1 MPVDLPRVDALDS
14 ESPPRKR
21 IPKELTA
28 HGTTPSGKPRL
39 FVCTTCT
46 RAFARL
52 EHLRRHERSHTKEK
66 PFTCSVCQRKFS
78 RRDLLLR
85 HAQKL
90 HAGCADAVSRLRRKL
105 RADAS
110 VEPEEPLQ
118 EPEHEP
124 EPEIHFNLAS
134 FDERRDLKRRMSLR
148 GRGASFSAQSG
159 GNYANAEAYAPD
171 SVEFSTPQLLPTGD
185 DSWLGSLSTIPGME
199 KRERNGEGLLREGG
213 LLRDISLLRD
223 RSMSRDGSMAR
234 DGNIVRDGSI
244 NGEALARDTM
254 RSDRY
259 DMIMRSDSVA
269 SAASFG
275 SNDAAPP
282 FSMNQ
287 NRGFDEPDFGYS
299 FYDVPDTGHFA
310 KSTRPLSPIRQEDE
324 DGDLTCDPTNM
335 LLPATVTEGVSFD
348 LDFLNDIDELTQDF
362 DVGSKFLPNGYSFYG
377 DSVSVSSDS
386 MLPSQLGR
394 VASQPGYNRTRLFTK
409 NMRLLINKALSKYP
423 ISGIMTPTIPSNE
436 KLEFFLVNFN
446 NVFLAHFPFIHPSKL
461 NEYEMMRMTA
471 GELSSTES
479 AVVCLPLLVA
489 TIGALMA
496 NNKNDSEH
504 LYEASRR
511 TIHIYLENRKNTVS
525 DQSGHTLAVN
535 PLWLIQSLTLSVI
548 YGLFSDNEN
557 NVYIVIRQLNALNSL
572 VKTSIKSNRTTL
584 FSVNEET
591 GSSPGELRAAHQD
604 AKFKSYI
611 NNQSQIRIVF
621 MIYKLT
627 NFLLMMYNVPLTLS
641 VNDFGSLTCPNI
653 YDEFLWNFSSYKDFD
668 DYSHS
673 VGSKNDLD
681 FYLNHSES
689 DKILFKEVLFK
700 LSKSEFDPS
709 LVTHISTLSKYGFSS
724 LVHGIFEIKQY
735 EEMKNIDVFSILDNL
750 TLFIDNSR
758 NNSEV
763 CSFASYSGDYQKLDY
778 VLLVNFTK
786 ICAVIDFKLVKEQ
799 SWLRN
804 YEELTKNYYN
814 FLKSMEQI
822 EDYQYMRV
830 IDCCIVVMKL
840 LLFKTERSENFETN
854 PDRPVLFE
862 NELLFLSKSGPNEF
876 NNMLTSSLQH
886 QFNTSANF
894 EKLVN
899 WKVYDEVDFSK
910 NSIHSQMLFHV
921 FIILSIFAIQIAKR
935 NQSELRTTRD
945 NPTSDI
951 KQLNQRYIL
960 VLQLLSKV
968 EGFLQESFRNTKS
981 EQEIAN
987 LYLYSS
993 FKSEDVFANHRTNH
1007 GGNEA
1012 DINGLLGNHNYFAH
1026 SLEKSLY
1033 ILKIGEL
1040 MLRHLYESNIKIC
1053 IFKKLSESLSQVRKF
1068 LIDDETRILA
1078 L

>member
-1 MPVDLPRVDALDS
+1 M
-14 ESPPRKR
+14 
-21 IPKELTA
+21 
-28 HGTTPSGKPRL
+28 
-39 FVCTTCT
+39 
-46 RAFARL
+46 
-52 EHLRRHERSHTKEK
+52 
-66 PFTCSVCQRKFS
+66 
-78 RRDLLLR
+78 
-85 HAQKL
+85 
-90 HAGCADAVSRLRRKL
+90 
-105 RADAS
+105 
-110 VEPEEPLQ
+110 
-118 EPEHEP
+118 
-124 EPEIHFNLAS
+124 
-134 FDERRDLKRRMSLR
+134 
-148 GRGASFSAQSG
+148 
-159 GNYANAEAYAPD
+159 
-171 SVEFSTPQLLPTGD
+171 
-185 DSWLGSLSTIPGME
+185 
-199 KRERNGEGLLREGG
+199 
-213 LLRDISLLRD
+213 
-223 RSMSRDGSMAR
+223 
-234 DGNIVRDGSI
+234 
-244 NGEALARDTM
+244 
-254 RSDRY
+254 
-259 DMIMRSDSVA
+259 
-269 SAASFG
+269 
-275 SNDAAPP
+275 
-282 FSMNQ
+282 
-287 NRGFDEPDFGYS
+287 
-299 FYDVPDTGHFA
+299 
-310 KSTRPLSPIRQEDE
+310 
-324 DGDLTCDPTNM
+324 
-335 LLPATVTEGVSFD
+335 
-348 LDFLNDIDELTQDF
+348 
-362 DVGSKFLPNGYSFYG
+362 
-377 DSVSVSSDS
+377 
-386 MLPSQLGR
+386 
-394 VASQPGYNRTRLFTK
+394 
-409 NMRLLINKALSKYP
+409 
-423 ISGIMTPTIPSNE
+423 
-436 KLEFFLVNFN
+436 
-446 NVFLAHFPFIHPSKL
+446 
-461 NEYEMMRMTA
+461 
-471 GELSSTES
+471 
-479 AVVCLPLLVA
+479 
-489 TIGALMA
+489 
-496 NNKNDSEH
+496 
-504 LYEASRR
+504 
-511 TIHIYLENRKNTVS
+511 
-525 DQSGHTLAVN
+525 
-535 PLWLIQSLTLSVI
+535 
-548 YGLFSDNEN
+548 
-557 NVYIVIRQLNALNSL
+557 
-572 VKTSIKSNRTTL
+572 
-584 FSVNEET
+584 
-591 GSSPGELRAAHQD
+591 
-604 AKFKSYI
+604 
-611 NNQSQIRIVF
+611 
-621 MIYKLT
+621 
-627 NFLLMMYNVPLTLS
+627 
-641 VNDFGSLTCPNI
+641 
-653 YDEFLWNFSSYKDFD
+653 
-668 DYSHS
+668 
-673 VGSKNDLD
+673 GSKNDLD

-840 LLFKTERSENFETN
+840 LLFKTERGENFETN